1 MGNKIKLYLDIMAC
15 HPEVT
20 GSCFLAVLKLPNR
33 ETVKFVIDCGLFQEK
48 EYDSLNNELPFDC
61 DEISFVVVTHNH
73 VDHIGRLPLLFKRGY
88 NGKVYCSTQTKIL
101 LPLAL
106 NDSQKVLA
114 DVCKRKHQSSLYNVK
129 DVETTLNNVVGVD
142 FNNKIKVTP
151 NIEVTFLENGHLIGA
166 AMILIEIN
174 YPGEEPI
181 NVLFTG
187 DYNNKNEFLNL
198 HELPMRVR
206 NKRMSVVIEST
217 YGDTSVEEI
226 NHGFFSEKVLEAI
239 EERKTIILPV
249 FSLGRSQE
257 ILLRLKELQDTNK
270 LDVNIPI
277 YFDGKL
283 AQAYTALYCNSKI
296 LIDES
301 KKDFFPR
308 NLVAV
313 NCEIREK
320 LLQTDDCKIIVTTSG
335 MGTYGPAQ
343 VYIPYFISK
352 ENALILFTG
361 YTAEGSF
368 GANLRNAEEGEI
380 VKVGGLICKKFADV
394 SYCNEFSAH
403 AKSEELIELL
413 KKFNNLRGVLINHG
427 QTETKDAF
435 AEKILKEIDISEVG
449 ILNREYFFR
458 IGSYG
463 EKVPKYFGTFS
474 FILLT

>member
-1 MGNKIKLYLDIMAC
+1 M
-15 HPEVT
+15 
-20 GSCFLAVLKLPNR
+20 
-33 ETVKFVIDCGLFQEK
+33 
-48 EYDSLNNELPFDC
+48 PFDC

-361 YTAEGSF
+361 YTAEGTL
-368 GANLRNAEEGEI
+368 GANLKNAKKGET
-380 VKVGGLICKKFADV
+380 VKIGGLILKKFADV

-403 AKSEELIELL
+403 AKSEELIEFL
-413 KKFNNLRGVLINHG
+413 KNFNNLRGVLINHG
-427 QTETKDAF
+427 QTKAKEAF
-435 AEKILKEIDISEVG
+435 AEKILKEININEVG
-449 ILNREYFFR
+449 ILSRDYFFR

-463 EKVPKYFGTFS
+463 IVKTLSTKFK
-474 FILLT
+474 

>member
-61 DEISFVVVTHNH
+61 DEISFVVLTHNH

-106 NDSQKVLA
+106 NDSQKVLD
-114 DVCKRKHQSSLYNVK
+114 DVCKRKHQSPLYSSK
-129 DVETTLNNVVGVD
+129 DVESTLKNVEGID
-142 FNNKIKVTP
+142 FNHKIQIHP
-151 NIEVTFLENGHLIGA
+151 NIEVTFLKNGHLIGA

-308 NLVAV
+308 NLVVV

-352 ENALILFTG
+352 KNALILFTG
-361 YTAEGSF
+361 YTAEGTL
-368 GANLRNAEEGEI
+368 GANLKNAKKGET
-380 VKVGGLICKKFADV
+380 VKIGGLIIKKFADV

-403 AKSEELIELL
+403 AKSEELIEFL
-413 KKFNNLRGVLINHG
+413 KNFNNLRGVLINHG
-427 QTETKDAF
+427 QTKAKEAF
-435 AEKILKEIDISEVG
+435 AEKILKEININEVG
-449 ILNREYFFR
+449 ILSRDYFFR

-463 EKVPKYFGTFS
+463 IVKTLSTKFK
-474 FILLT
+474 

>member
-48 EYDSLNNELPFDC
+48 EYDSLNYELHFDC

-106 NDSQKVLA
+106 NDSQKVLD

-308 NLVAV
+308 NLVAA

-361 YTAEGSF
+361 YTAEGTL
-368 GANLRNAEEGEI
+368 GANLKNAKKGET
-380 VKVGGLICKKFADV
+380 VKIGGLILKKFADV

-403 AKSEELIELL
+403 AKSEELIEFL
-413 KKFNNLRGVLINHG
+413 KNFNNLRGVLINHG
-427 QTETKDAF
+427 QTKAKEAF
-435 AEKILKEIDISEVG
+435 AEKILKEININEVG
-449 ILNREYFFR
+449 ILSRDYFFR

-463 EKVPKYFGTFS
+463 IVKTLSTKFN
-474 FILLT
+474 

>member
-1 MGNKIKLYLDIMAC
+1 MGNKAKMYLDIMAC

-20 GSCFLAVLKLPNR
+20 GSCFLGVLKLPNR

-73 VDHIGRLPLLFKRGY
+73 VDHVGRLPLLFKRGY

-106 NDSQKVLA
+106 NDSQKVLS

-151 NIEVTFLENGHLIGA
+151 NVEVTFLENGHLIGA

-187 DYNNKNEFLNL
+187 YYNNKNEFLNL

-217 YGDTSVEEI
+217 YGDTSVKDI
-226 NHGFFSEKVLEAI
+226 NYGFFSEKVLEAI
-239 EERKTIILPV
+239 EERKTIVLPV

-270 LDVNIPI
+270 LDINVPI
-277 YFDGKL
+277 YFDGHL
-283 AQAYTALYCNSKI
+283 AHAYTSLYLDSEF
-296 LIDES
+296 LIDKS
-301 KKDFFPR
+301 KRDFLPKNLFFVNSQSR
-308 NLVAV
+308 ND
-313 NCEIREK
+313 
-320 LLQTDDCKIIVTTSG
+320 LLEMDECKIIVTTSG

-352 ENALILFTG
+352 KIALILFTG

-368 GANLRNAEEGEI
+368 GANLRNAEEGKI

-463 EKVPKYFGTFS
+463 IIKTLSTKFK
-474 FILLT
+474 

>member
-1 MGNKIKLYLDIMAC
+1 MGNKAKMYLDIMAC
-15 HPEVT
+15 HPEAT
-20 GSCFLAVLKLPNR
+20 GSCFLGVLKLPNR
-33 ETVKFVIDCGLFQEK
+33 ETAKFVIDCGLFQEK

-361 YTAEGSF
+361 YTAEGTL
-368 GANLRNAEEGEI
+368 GANLKNAKKGET
-380 VKVGGLICKKFADV
+380 VKIGGLILKKFADV

-403 AKSEELIELL
+403 AKSEELIEFL
-413 KKFNNLRGVLINHG
+413 KNFNNLRGVLINHG
-427 QTETKDAF
+427 QTKAKEAF
-435 AEKILKEIDISEVG
+435 AEKILKEININEAG
-449 ILNREYFFR
+449 ILSRDYFFR

-463 EKVPKYFGTFS
+463 IVKTLSTKFK
-474 FILLT
+474 

>member
-206 NKRMSVVIEST
+206 NKRMTVVIEST
-217 YGDTSVEEI
+217 YGDTS
-226 NHGFFSEKVLEAI
+226 VLEAI

-283 AQAYTALYCNSKI
+283 AQAYTALYCNSKM

-463 EKVPKYFGTFS
+463 IIKTLSTKFK
-474 FILLT
+474 

>member
-1 MGNKIKLYLDIMAC
+1 MGNKAKMYLDIMAC

-20 GSCFLAVLKLPNR
+20 GSCFLGVLKLPNR

-48 EYDSLNNELPFDC
+48 EYDSLNNELLFDC

-73 VDHIGRLPLLFKRGY
+73 VDHVGRLPLLFKRGY

-106 NDSQKVLA
+106 NDSQKVLS

-361 YTAEGSF
+361 YTAEGTL
-368 GANLRNAEEGEI
+368 GANLKNAKKGET
-380 VKVGGLICKKFADV
+380 VKIGGLILKKFADV

-403 AKSEELIELL
+403 AKSEELIEFL
-413 KKFNNLRGVLINHG
+413 KNFNNLRGVLINHG
-427 QTETKDAF
+427 QTKAKEAF
-435 AEKILKEIDISEVG
+435 AEKILKEININEVG
-449 ILNREYFFR
+449 ILSRDYFFR

-463 EKVPKYFGTFS
+463 IVKTLSTKFK
-474 FILLT
+474 

>member
-206 NKRMSVVIEST
+206 NKRMTVVIEST

-283 AQAYTALYCNSKI
+283 AQAYTALYCNSKR
-296 LIDES
+296 LFSTEFS
-301 KKDFFPR
+301 
-308 NLVAV
+308 
-313 NCEIREK
+313 CCK
-320 LLQTDDCKIIVTTSG
+320 LWNKRKIIT
-335 MGTYGPAQ
+335 
-343 VYIPYFISK
+343 
-352 ENALILFTG
+352 NWWL
-361 YTAEGSF
+361 
-368 GANLRNAEEGEI
+368 
-380 VKVGGLICKKFADV
+380 
-394 SYCNEFSAH
+394 
-403 AKSEELIELL
+403 
-413 KKFNNLRGVLINHG
+413 
-427 QTETKDAF
+427 
-435 AEKILKEIDISEVG
+435 
-449 ILNREYFFR
+449 
-458 IGSYG
+458 
-463 EKVPKYFGTFS
+463 
-474 FILLT
+474 

>member
-106 NDSQKVLA
+106 NDSQKVLD

-308 NLVAV
+308 NLVAA

-361 YTAEGSF
+361 YTAEGTL
-368 GANLRNAEEGEI
+368 GANLKNAKKGET
-380 VKVGGLICKKFADV
+380 VKIGGLILKKFADV

-403 AKSEELIELL
+403 AKSEELIEFL
-413 KKFNNLRGVLINHG
+413 KNFNNLRGVLINHG
-427 QTETKDAF
+427 QTKAKEAF
-435 AEKILKEIDISEVG
+435 AEKILKEININEVG
-449 ILNREYFFR
+449 ILSRDYFFR

-463 EKVPKYFGTFS
+463 IVKTFS
-474 FILLT
+474 SKFK

>member
-20 GSCFLAVLKLPNR
+20 GIWFSTVLKLPNR

-361 YTAEGSF
+361 YTAEGTL
-368 GANLRNAEEGEI
+368 GANLKNAKKGET
-380 VKVGGLICKKFADV
+380 VKIGGLILKKFADV

-403 AKSEELIELL
+403 AKSEELIEFL
-413 KKFNNLRGVLINHG
+413 KNFNNLRGVLINHG
-427 QTETKDAF
+427 QTKAKEAF
-435 AEKILKEIDISEVG
+435 AEKILKEININEAG
-449 ILNREYFFR
+449 ILSRDYFFR

-463 EKVPKYFGTFS
+463 IVKTLSTKFK
-474 FILLT
+474 

>member
-1 MGNKIKLYLDIMAC
+1 MGNKAKMYLDIMAC
-15 HPEVT
+15 HPEIT
-20 GSCFLAVLKLPNR
+20 GSCFLGVLKLPNR

-48 EYDSLNNELPFDC
+48 DYDSLNNELPFDC
-61 DEISFVVVTHNH
+61 NEIAFVLVTHNH

-88 NGKVYCSTQTKIL
+88 SGKIYCSDKTEIL

-106 NDSQKVLA
+106 NDSLKVLS
-114 DVCKRKHQSSLYNVK
+114 DVYKRKHQPQLYSLK
-129 DVETTLNNVVGVD
+129 DVESTLKNVEGIN
-142 FNNKIKVTP
+142 FNHKIQIHP
-151 NIEVTFLENGHLIGA
+151 NIEVTFIENGHLIGA

-187 DYNNKNEFLNL
+187 DYNYKNDFIY
-198 HELPMRVR
+198 LPEIPERIKNM
-206 NKRMSVVIEST
+206 KLSIVIEST
-217 YGDTSVEEI
+217 YGDTSANDVI
-226 NHGFFSEKVLEAI
+226 YGHFSQKVLQSI

-257 ILLRLKELQDTNK
+257 ILLRLKELQDNDK
-270 LDVNIPI
+270 LDVNVPI

-283 AQAYTALYCNSKI
+283 AQAYTALYINSKD

-301 KKDFFPR
+301 KKDFFPKNLTFVNSENR
-308 NLVAV
+308 N
-313 NCEIREK
+313 E
-320 LLQTDDCKIIVTTSG
+320 LLQTTDCKIIVTTSG

-343 VYIPYFISK
+343 VYIPYFISQK
-352 ENALILFTG
+352 NALILFTG
-361 YTAEGSF
+361 YTAEGTL
-368 GANLRNAEEGEI
+368 GADLKNAEEGET
-380 VKVGGLICKKFADV
+380 VKIGGLICKKFADV

-427 QTETKDAF
+427 QTETKDRF
-435 AEKILKEIDISEVG
+435 AEKILKEIDINEVG

-463 EKVPKYFGTFS
+463 IIKTLSTKFK
-474 FILLT
+474 

>member
-1 MGNKIKLYLDIMAC
+1 MGNKAKMYLDIMAC

-20 GSCFLAVLKLPNR
+20 GSCFLGVLKLPNR
-33 ETVKFVIDCGLFQEK
+33 ETAKFVIDCGLFQEK

-181 NVLFTG
+181 NVLFTR

-361 YTAEGSF
+361 YTAEGTL
-368 GANLRNAEEGEI
+368 GANLKNAKKGET
-380 VKVGGLICKKFADV
+380 VKIGGLILKKFADV

-403 AKSEELIELL
+403 AKSEELIEFL
-413 KKFNNLRGVLINHG
+413 KNFNNLRGVLINHG
-427 QTETKDAF
+427 QTKAKEAF
-435 AEKILKEIDISEVG
+435 AEKILKEININEAG
-449 ILNREYFFR
+449 ILSRDYFFR

-463 EKVPKYFGTFS
+463 IVKTLSTKFK
-474 FILLT
+474 

>member
-1 MGNKIKLYLDIMAC
+1 MGNKAKMYLDIMAC

-20 GSCFLAVLKLPNR
+20 GSCFLGVLKLPNR
-33 ETVKFVIDCGLFQEK
+33 ETAKFVIDCGLFQEK

-361 YTAEGSF
+361 YTAEGTL
-368 GANLRNAEEGEI
+368 GANLKNAKKGET
-380 VKVGGLICKKFADV
+380 VKIGGLILKKFADV

-403 AKSEELIELL
+403 AKSEELIEFL
-413 KKFNNLRGVLINHG
+413 KNFNNLRGVLINHG
-427 QTETKDAF
+427 QTKAKEAF
-435 AEKILKEIDISEVG
+435 AEKILKEININEAG
-449 ILNREYFFR
+449 ILSRDYFFR

-463 EKVPKYFGTFS
+463 IVKTLSTKFK
-474 FILLT
+474 

>member
-1 MGNKIKLYLDIMAC
+1 MGNKAKMYLDIMAC

-20 GSCFLAVLKLPNR
+20 GSCFLGVLKLPNR

-106 NDSQKVLA
+106 NDSQKVLD

-226 NHGFFSEKVLEAI
+226 NHGFFSKKVLEAI
-239 EERKTIILPV
+239 EQRKTIILPV

-308 NLVAV
+308 NLIFA
-313 NCEIREK
+313 NSEIREQ
-320 LLQTDDCKIIVTTSG
+320 LLQTNDCKIIVTTSG

-343 VYIPYFISK
+343 VYIPYFISTK
-352 ENALILFTG
+352 KALILFTG
-361 YTAEGSF
+361 YTAEGTL
-368 GANLRNAEEGEI
+368 GADLKNATEGEF
-380 VKVGGLICKKFADV
+380 VKIGGLICKKFADV

-413 KKFNNLRGVLINHG
+413 KKFNNLRAILVNHG
-427 QTETKDAF
+427 QTKTKDIF
-435 AEKILKEIDISEVG
+435 AEKILTEIDIDEVG

-463 EKVPKYFGTFS
+463 IVKTLSTKFK
-474 FILLT
+474 

>member
-1 MGNKIKLYLDIMAC
+1 M
-15 HPEVT
+15 
-20 GSCFLAVLKLPNR
+20 
-33 ETVKFVIDCGLFQEK
+33 
-48 EYDSLNNELPFDC
+48 
-61 DEISFVVVTHNH
+61 
-73 VDHIGRLPLLFKRGY
+73 
-88 NGKVYCSTQTKIL
+88 
-101 LPLAL
+101 
-106 NDSQKVLA
+106 
-114 DVCKRKHQSSLYNVK
+114 K

-283 AQAYTALYCNSKI
+283 AQAYTALYCNSKM

-463 EKVPKYFGTFS
+463 IIKTLSTKFK
-474 FILLT
+474 

>member
-217 YGDTSVEEI
+217 YGDTSVKDI
-226 NHGFFSEKVLEAI
+226 NYGHFSKKVLEAI
-239 EERKTIILPV
+239 EQRKTIILPV

-257 ILLRLKELQDTNK
+257 ILLRLKELQDDDK
-270 LDVNIPI
+270 LDVNVPI

-283 AQAYTALYCNSKI
+283 AQAYTALYLNSKD

-308 NLVAV
+308 NLIFA
-313 NCEIREK
+313 NSEIREQ
-320 LLQTDDCKIIVTTSG
+320 LLQTNDCKIIVTTSG

-361 YTAEGSF
+361 YTAEGTL
-368 GANLRNAEEGEI
+368 GANLKNAKKGET
-380 VKVGGLICKKFADV
+380 VKIGGLICKKFADV

-413 KKFNNLRGVLINHG
+413 KKFNNLRAILVNHG
-427 QTETKDAF
+427 QTKTKDIF
-435 AEKILKEIDISEVG
+435 AEKILTEIDIDEVG

-463 EKVPKYFGTFS
+463 IVKTLSTKFK
-474 FILLT
+474 

>member
-1 MGNKIKLYLDIMAC
+1 
-15 HPEVT
+15 
-20 GSCFLAVLKLPNR
+20 
-33 ETVKFVIDCGLFQEK
+33 
-48 EYDSLNNELPFDC
+48 
-61 DEISFVVVTHNH
+61 
-73 VDHIGRLPLLFKRGY
+73 
-88 NGKVYCSTQTKIL
+88 
-101 LPLAL
+101 
-106 NDSQKVLA
+106 
-114 DVCKRKHQSSLYNVK
+114 
-129 DVETTLNNVVGVD
+129 
-142 FNNKIKVTP
+142 
-151 NIEVTFLENGHLIGA
+151 
-166 AMILIEIN
+166 
-174 YPGEEPI
+174 
-181 NVLFTG
+181 
-187 DYNNKNEFLNL
+187 
-198 HELPMRVR
+198 
-206 NKRMSVVIEST
+206 MSVVIEST

-361 YTAEGSF
+361 YTAEGTL
-368 GANLRNAEEGEI
+368 GANLKNAKKGET
-380 VKVGGLICKKFADV
+380 VKIGGLILKKFADV

-403 AKSEELIELL
+403 AKSEELIEFL
-413 KKFNNLRGVLINHG
+413 KNFNNLRGVLINHG
-427 QTETKDAF
+427 QTKAKEAF
-435 AEKILKEIDISEVG
+435 AEKILKEININEVG
-449 ILNREYFFR
+449 ILSRDYFFR

-463 EKVPKYFGTFS
+463 IVKTLSTKFK
-474 FILLT
+474 

>member
-226 NHGFFSEKVLEAI
+226 NHGFFFEKVLEAI

-361 YTAEGSF
+361 YTAEGTL
-368 GANLRNAEEGEI
+368 GANLKNAKKGET
-380 VKVGGLICKKFADV
+380 VKIGGLILKKFADV

-403 AKSEELIELL
+403 AKSEELIEFL
-413 KKFNNLRGVLINHG
+413 KNFNNLRGVLINHG
-427 QTETKDAF
+427 QTKAKEAF
-435 AEKILKEIDISEVG
+435 AEKILKEININEAG
-449 ILNREYFFR
+449 ILSRDYFFR

-463 EKVPKYFGTFS
+463 IVKTLSTKFK
-474 FILLT
+474 

>member
-226 NHGFFSEKVLEAI
+226 NRGFFSEKVLEAI

-463 EKVPKYFGTFS
+463 IIKTLSTKFK
-474 FILLT
+474 

>member
-1 MGNKIKLYLDIMAC
+1 MGNKAKMYLDIMAC

-20 GSCFLAVLKLPNR
+20 GSCFLGVLKLPNR
-33 ETVKFVIDCGLFQEK
+33 ETAKFVIDCGLFQEK

-217 YGDTSVEEI
+217 YGDTI

-361 YTAEGSF
+361 YTAEGTL
-368 GANLRNAEEGEI
+368 GANLKNAKKGET
-380 VKVGGLICKKFADV
+380 VKIGGLILKKFADV

-403 AKSEELIELL
+403 AKSEELIEFL
-413 KKFNNLRGVLINHG
+413 KNFNNLRGVLINHG
-427 QTETKDAF
+427 QTKAKEAF
-435 AEKILKEIDISEVG
+435 AEKILKEININEAG
-449 ILNREYFFR
+449 ILSRDYFFR

-463 EKVPKYFGTFS
+463 IVKTLSTKFK
-474 FILLT
+474 

>member
-1 MGNKIKLYLDIMAC
+1 MGNKAKMYLDIMAC

-20 GSCFLAVLKLPNR
+20 GSCFLGVLKLPNR
-33 ETVKFVIDCGLFQEK
+33 ETAKFVIDCGLFQEK

-361 YTAEGSF
+361 YTAEGTL
-368 GANLRNAEEGEI
+368 GANLKNAKKGET
-380 VKVGGLICKKFADV
+380 VKIGGLILKKFADV

-403 AKSEELIELL
+403 AKSEELIEFL
-413 KKFNNLRGVLINHG
+413 KNFNNLRGVLINHG
-427 QTETKDAF
+427 QTKAKEAF
-435 AEKILKEIDISEVG
+435 AEKILKEININEVG
-449 ILNREYFFR
+449 ILSRDYFFR

-463 EKVPKYFGTFS
+463 IVKTLSTKFK
-474 FILLT
+474 

>member
-106 NDSQKVLA
+106 NDSQKVLD
-114 DVCKRKHQSSLYNVK
+114 DVCKRKHQSPLYSSK
-129 DVETTLNNVVGVD
+129 DVESTLKNVEGID
-142 FNNKIKVTP
+142 FNHKIQIHP
-151 NIEVTFLENGHLIGA
+151 NIEVTFLKNGHLIGA

-206 NKRMSVVIEST
+206 NRRMSVVIEST
-217 YGDTSVEEI
+217 YGDTSVKDI
-226 NHGFFSEKVLEAI
+226 NYGHFSKKVLEAI
-239 EERKTIILPV
+239 EQRKTIILPV

-257 ILLRLKELQDTNK
+257 ILLRLKELQDDDK
-270 LDVNIPI
+270 LDVNVPI

-283 AQAYTALYCNSKI
+283 AQAYTALYLNSKD

-308 NLVAV
+308 NLIFA
-313 NCEIREK
+313 NSEIREQ
-320 LLQTDDCKIIVTTSG
+320 LLQTNDCKIIVTTSG

-343 VYIPYFISK
+343 VYIPYFISAK
-352 ENALILFTG
+352 KALILFTG
-361 YTAEGSF
+361 YTAEGTL
-368 GANLRNAEEGEI
+368 GADLKNATEGEF
-380 VKVGGLICKKFADV
+380 VKIGGLICKKFADV

-413 KKFNNLRGVLINHG
+413 KKFNNLRAILVNHG
-427 QTETKDAF
+427 QTKTKDIF
-435 AEKILKEIDISEVG
+435 AEKILTEIDIDEVG

-463 EKVPKYFGTFS
+463 IVKTLSTKFK
-474 FILLT
+474 

>member
-106 NDSQKVLA
+106 NDSQKVLD

-217 YGDTSVEEI
+217 YGDTSVKDI
-226 NHGFFSEKVLEAI
+226 NYGHFSKKVLEAI
-239 EERKTIILPV
+239 EQRKTIILPV

-257 ILLRLKELQDTNK
+257 ILLRLKELQDDDK
-270 LDVNIPI
+270 LDVNVPI

-283 AQAYTALYCNSKI
+283 AQAYTALYLNSKD

-308 NLVAV
+308 NLIFA
-313 NCEIREK
+313 NSEIREQ
-320 LLQTDDCKIIVTTSG
+320 LLQTNDCKIIVTTSG

-361 YTAEGSF
+361 YTAEGTL
-368 GANLRNAEEGEI
+368 GANLKNAKKGET
-380 VKVGGLICKKFADV
+380 VKIGGLICKKFADV

-413 KKFNNLRGVLINHG
+413 KKFNNLRAILVNHG
-427 QTETKDAF
+427 QTKTKDIF
-435 AEKILKEIDISEVG
+435 AEKILTEIDIDEVG

-463 EKVPKYFGTFS
+463 IVKTLSTKFK
-474 FILLT
+474 